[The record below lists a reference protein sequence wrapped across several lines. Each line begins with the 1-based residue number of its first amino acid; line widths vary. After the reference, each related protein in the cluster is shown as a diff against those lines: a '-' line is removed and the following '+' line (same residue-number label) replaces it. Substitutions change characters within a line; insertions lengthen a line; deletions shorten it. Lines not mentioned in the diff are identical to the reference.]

1 MRLADISPEDFVP
14 LAGLGRG
21 VSLNGHEVVA
31 DYPERVCQ
39 FTPGIR
45 YDRIMN
51 ALGGQGMRVE
61 SVQQV
66 APALRQ
72 AFASGRPVLIQVDTR
87 DDVPL
92 PRL

>member
-1 MRLADISPEDFVP
+1 MRLADISPEGLVP

-21 VSLNGHEVVA
+21 ASLNGHEIVGRRLKANGVTHV
-31 DYPERVCQ
+31 YGV
-39 FTPGIR
+39 TG
-45 YDRIMN
+45 

-72 AFASGRPVLIQVDTR
+72 AFASGHPVLIRVDTR